1 MTVVPGVS
9 LPLVRSVQPS
19 PTCTGLVV
27 TSLEGDLGLPAAVP
41 HPPLAALHPPPP
53 GPGPRPAGGA
63 APAPPA
69 PGGPLTA
76 VPGEGRA
83 EVPVSPGGVPGVAP
97 VERLPIPPL
106 TVVQAGL
113 KVASLPELRG
123 AVVTI

>member
-19 PTCTGLVV
+19 PTCTRLVV
-27 TSLEGDLGLPAAVP
+27 TSLEGDLCLPAAVP
-41 HPPLAALHPPPP
+41 HPALTALHPPPP
-53 GPGPRPAGGA
+53 GPGAGPAGGA
-63 APAPPA
+63 APAPAA